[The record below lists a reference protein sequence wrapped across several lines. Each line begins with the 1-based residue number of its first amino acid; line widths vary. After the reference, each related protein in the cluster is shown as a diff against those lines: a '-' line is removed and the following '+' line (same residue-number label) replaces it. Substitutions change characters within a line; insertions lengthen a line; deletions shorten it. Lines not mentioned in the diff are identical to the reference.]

1 MMPMLFPGMANPV
14 VGGAAATEQ
23 MQELMKKQLE
33 LMSQLQQS
41 GQVCVCVCAR
51 ACVCVCVCMRVTVCV
66 VLSTNGAFGVRRCGS
81 DKVPKYC

>member
-1 MMPMLFPGMANPV
+1 MMMPMLFPGMANPV

-41 GQVCVCVCAR
+41 GQVCVCVR
-51 ACVCVCVCMRVTVCV
+51 VCVCVCVCVSLCV
-66 VLSTNGAFGVRRCGS
+66 LC
-81 DKVPKYC
+81 

>member
-1 MMPMLFPGMANPV
+1 MMMPMLFPGMANPV

-41 GQVCVCVCAR
+41 GQVCVCVCVR
-51 ACVCVCVCMRVTVCV
+51 MRVCACVCVCVSLCV
-66 VLSTNGAFGVRRCGS
+66 LC
-81 DKVPKYC
+81 